1 MERLG
6 EYLDLTFLLTRVFD
20 APRELVWEAWTEA
33 ERLERWW
40 GPKRCRTSVIKLDLR
55 PGGIFHHALHW
66 SQGQDMWG
74 KFVYREI
81 AAPERLVLVNSFA
94 DEEGR
99 IAPAPHIKV

>member
-66 SQGQDMWG
+66 PQGQDMWG

-99 IAPAPHIKV
+99 IAPVPHIKV